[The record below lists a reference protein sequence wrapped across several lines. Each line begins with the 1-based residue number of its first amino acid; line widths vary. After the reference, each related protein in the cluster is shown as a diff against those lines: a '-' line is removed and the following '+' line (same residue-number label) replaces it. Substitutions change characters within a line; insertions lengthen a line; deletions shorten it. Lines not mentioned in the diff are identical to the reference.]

1 MCIRDRSGTS
11 NKFSLAST
19 YDGAKEGTKISL
31 TDDGEDG
38 NSTFIGETPT
48 ANASLG
54 LGVSGN
60 TALDLIGSQI
70 SHIGWVKKTI
80 GSGGRAGR
88 VFYETLVA
96 SSSISGDSEDLVT
109 PDA

>member
-1 MCIRDRSGTS
+1 MATITTTQSFTTGDQVTAATLNAIATGSASGTAHT
-11 NKFSLAST
+11 L
-19 YDGAKEGTKISL
+19 
-31 TDDGEDG
+31 
-38 NSTFIGETPT
+38 IGETPT
-48 ANASLG
+48 AVAALG
-54 LGVSGN
+54 LGMSGN

-70 SHIGWVKKTI
+70 AHIGWVKKTI
-80 GSGGRAGR
+80 GTGGRAGR